1 MIYYLVIL
9 SSLVFIFGEKIEQ
22 ASDKVVGEVYD
33 SHCDSKPSRTH
44 LALYIM
50 PYLTGTLAF
59 FCLASLVEALNDYG
73 AYRLVM
79 GILLAFFFVVFC
91 KITSKFYAISKAR
104 EAALNT
110 YLSEG

>member
-33 SHCDSKPSRTH
+33 SHCDSNPSRTH

-50 PYLTGTLAF
+50 PYLTGALAF
-59 FCLASLVEALNDYG
+59 FCFASLVEALNDSG
-73 AYRLVM
+73 VYRLAM
-79 GILLAFFFVVFC
+79 GAVLAFGLVVFY
-91 KITSKFYAISKAR
+91 KITKKFYAISKAR
-104 EAALNT
+104 EVALNT